1 MFPLKVKRVLLVP
14 LQTVLAPLILPATD
28 TGFTAI
34 VLLALVSAAHT
45 PLVTITR

>member
-1 MFPLKVKRVLLVP
+1 MFPLKVNSVLLVP
-14 LQTVLAPLILPATD
+14 LQTVLAPLILPETD
-28 TGFTAI
+28 TGLTAI